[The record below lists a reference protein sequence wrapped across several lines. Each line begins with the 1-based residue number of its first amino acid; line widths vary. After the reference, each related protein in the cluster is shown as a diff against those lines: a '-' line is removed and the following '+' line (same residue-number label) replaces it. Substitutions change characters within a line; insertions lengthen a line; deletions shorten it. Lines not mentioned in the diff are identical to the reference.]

1 MMIRRIEIPL
11 ISPGKSFWIIFQVV
25 CINQDELWGAKSKT
39 KKNDYTIHHGIFRWR
54 SYSFLSSPSCLRREL
69 AVVIAKWTSPP
80 QRLWQSSRF
89 SVLSPHQ
96 SRRRYVLD
104 EIYDYVI
111 RKHWY
116 PLSPFD
122 KIQRM
127 FTFPSGGLSIVF
139 IFNYSKKIGIKWR
152 GLSLPRS
159 REAFSWVITGYW
171 NRWR

>member
-1 MMIRRIEIPL
+1 MMLRCIEIPL
-11 ISPGKSFWIIFQVV
+11 ISPSKSFWITFQVV
-25 CINQDELWGAKSKT
+25 VQT
-39 KKNDYTIHHGIFRWR
+39 KMNYGVQRARRKMTIQFIMIFFVDDLIHFFQA
-54 SYSFLSSPSCLRREL
+54 FLSP
-69 AVVIAKWTSPP
+69 TSACCCHWQINIGP

-89 SVLSPHQ
+89 SVLSHHQ

-116 PLSPFD
+116 PLSLFD

-159 REAFSWVITGYW
+159 RELSLEW
-171 NRWR
+171 

>member
-1 MMIRRIEIPL
+1 MMLRCIEIPL
-11 ISPGKSFWIIFQVV
+11 ISPSKSFWITFQVV
-25 CINQDELWGAKSKT
+25 VQT
-39 KKNDYTIHHGIFRWR
+39 KMNYVVQRARRRIMTLQFMIFFVDDLIHFVQA
-54 SYSFLSSPSCLRREL
+54 FLSP
-69 AVVIAKWTSPP
+69 TSTCCCHCQINIGP

-104 EIYDYVI
+104 EIYDYII

-127 FTFPSGGLSIVF
+127 FTFPSGGLRIVF

-159 REAFSWVITGYW
+159 RELSLEW
-171 NRWR
+171 

>member
-1 MMIRRIEIPL
+1 MMIRCIEIPL

-25 CINQDELWGAKSKT
+25 CTNQDELWGAKSKT
-39 KKNDYTIHHGIFRWR
+39 KKNDYTIYHGIFRWR
-54 SYSFLSSPSCLRREL
+54 SYSFLSS
-69 AVVIAKWTSPP
+69 TSARCCHCQINIGP

-171 NRWR
+171 NQWR

>member
-1 MMIRRIEIPL
+1 MNYGVQRARRRKMTIQFIMIFFVDDL
-11 ISPGKSFWIIFQVV
+11 IHFFQALPVS
-25 CINQDELWGAKSKT
+25 DESSL
-39 KKNDYTIHHGIFRWR
+39 
-54 SYSFLSSPSCLRREL
+54 LSLPNEHR
-69 AVVIAKWTSPP
+69 P

-171 NRWR
+171 NQWR

>member
-1 MMIRRIEIPL
+1 MMIRRTEIPL

-25 CINQDELWGAKSKT
+25 CTNQDELWGAKSKT
-39 KKNDYTIHHGIFRWR
+39 KKNDYTIHHGIF
-54 SYSFLSSPSCLRREL
+54 SLTILFISFKPFLSPTRARCCHCQMN
-69 AVVIAKWTSPP
+69 IAP

-171 NRWR
+171 NQWR

>member
-1 MMIRRIEIPL
+1 MYRNTLDLARQKLLDYIPSRL
-11 ISPGKSFWIIFQVV
+11 YKPRWIMG
-25 CINQDELWGAKSKT
+25 CKEQDEEKWLYNSSWYFSL
-39 KKNDYTIHHGIFRWR
+39 TILFISFKP
-54 SYSFLSSPSCLRREL
+54 FLSPTRARCCHCQMN
-69 AVVIAKWTSPP
+69 IAP

-104 EIYDYVI
+104 EIYDYVL

-152 GLSLPRS
+152 GAISPAIQGSFLLSD
-159 REAFSWVITGYW
+159 
-171 NRWR
+171 NRLLKPVKIGTE

>member
-1 MMIRRIEIPL
+1 MYRNTLDLARQELLDYIPSRL
-11 ISPGKSFWIIFQVV
+11 YKPRWIMG
-25 CINQDELWGAKSKT
+25 CKEQDEEKWLYNSSWYFSL
-39 KKNDYTIHHGIFRWR
+39 TILFISFKP
-54 SYSFLSSPSCLRREL
+54 FLSLTRARCCHCQMN
-69 AVVIAKWTSPP
+69 IAP

-171 NRWR
+171 NQWR

>member
-1 MMIRRIEIPL
+1 MMMLRCIEIPL
-11 ISPGKSFWIIFQVV
+11 ISPSKSFWITFQVV
-25 CINQDELWGAKSKT
+25 VQT
-39 KKNDYTIHHGIFRWR
+39 KMNYVVQRARRRIMTLQFMIFFVDDLIHFVQA
-54 SYSFLSSPSCLRREL
+54 FLSP
-69 AVVIAKWTSPP
+69 TSACCCHCQINIGP

-104 EIYDYVI
+104 EIYDYII

-127 FTFPSGGLSIVF
+127 FTFPSGGLRIVF

-159 REAFSWVITGYW
+159 RELSLEW
-171 NRWR
+171 

>member
-1 MMIRRIEIPL
+1 MYRNTLDLARQKLLDYIPSRL
-11 ISPGKSFWIIFQVV
+11 YKPRWIMG
-25 CINQDELWGAKSKT
+25 CKEQDEEKWLYNSSWYFSL
-39 KKNDYTIHHGIFRWR
+39 TILFISFKP
-54 SYSFLSSPSCLRREL
+54 FLSPTRARCCHCQMN
-69 AVVIAKWTSPP
+69 IAP

-139 IFNYSKKIGIKWR
+139 IFNWNKMKGAISPAIQGSFLLSDNRLLKPVKIGT
-152 GLSLPRS
+152 
-159 REAFSWVITGYW
+159 E
-171 NRWR
+171 